1 MTKKLFCLALAVL
14 FLALSVPAEAQRPAK
29 MPRLGYFT
37 LSGGP
42 SDRDEAFKQG
52 LRELGWVVG
61 QNIMIEYRWVAGKT
75 EQLAAVA
82 DELVRLKVDAIFAT
96 SASVIQAAKN
106 ATNTIP
112 IVMPGGLRS
121 RGVWVH
127 RESRPARR
135 EHYRDVRHDLG
146 A

>member
-1 MTKKLFCLALAVL
+1 MRRKFFGLALGAVL
-14 FLALSVPAEAQRPAK
+14 FALCSSVEAQQQKK

-37 LSGGP
+37 LSSGP
-42 SDRDEAFKQG
+42 SERDEAFKQG
-52 LRELGWVVG
+52 LRELGWVDR

-75 EQLAAVA
+75 DQLAAVA
-82 DELVRLKVDAIFAT
+82 DELVRLKVDVIFAT
-96 SASVIQAAKN
+96 SASVIQAAKT

-112 IVMPGGLRS
+112 IVMPGASDPVGSGFIASLA
-121 RGVWVH
+121 
-127 RESRPARR
+127 PARR